1 LILGHQVP
9 VDQVGTTTSTR
20 CCSSGNAEVLSGD
33 LSHSACL
40 PLEIPDDDV
49 FFSPAKVGCL
59 NMVRSQ
65 IASSPA
71 DVQFGKLMS

>member
-1 LILGHQVP
+1 MFSGHQAP

-33 LSHSACL
+33 LSDSACL
-40 PLEIPDDDV
+40 PVEIPDDDS
-49 FFSPAKVGCL
+49 FFAPVNVGCL

-65 IASSPA
+65 TASSPA
-71 DVQFGKLMS
+71 DVQFGKFIS